1 MICLADIA
9 NCSNGFTFREKPRD
23 SRTGN
28 VRVIQIGDIRAD
40 GAFDPR
46 LSAKVDMP
54 EPDVRFLL
62 QKDDLVFRG
71 RGSSFTA
78 AFVPA
83 HDKPMMAAS
92 PLIWLRPDRSKLDPA
107 YLAWVINGPTAQR
120 FFMKTAQGT
129 IIKAVGVREILQL
142 EIPLPPLKEQQ
153 KIVEA
158 ANLLQREQQILNE
171 LSVKRG
177 QLTTALL
184 MQKTT
189 DNDGR
194 KRA

>member
-28 VRVIQIGDIRAD
+28 VRVVQIGDIGAE

-46 LSAKVDMP
+46 HSAKVTMP
-54 EPDVRFLL
+54 EPDGKFLL
-62 QKDDLVFRG
+62 QKDDLIFRG
-71 RGSSFTA
+71 RGAGFAA
-78 AFVPA
+78 AFVPD

-92 PLIWLRPDRSKLDPA
+92 PLIWIRPDHDRVDSA
-107 YLAWVINGPTAQR
+107 YLAWVINSPAAQR
-120 FFMKTAQGT
+120 FFMKAAQGT
-129 IIKAVGVREILQL
+129 IVKSVGVRELAQL
-142 EIPLPPLKEQQ
+142 EIPLPPVSEQR
-153 KIVEA
+153 KIVAA
-158 ANLLQREQQILNE
+158 ANLLHREQQILGE
-171 LSVKRG
+171 LAAKRG

-189 DNDGR
+189 NDGR